1 MPGMSKNVKT
11 PASQCKAKGG
21 PTTCPYHSKA
31 IIREMDSEIDNL
43 SESISLMQS
52 EKTKSSG
59 LEADRLQSMI
69 IKAERILIMA
79 DDKKKKKLS
88 LYDRMKCNM
97 VLVDNFI
104 NCMNGYGSAAT
115 MTEQQKRDFVNQ
127 YTIEDV
133 EILYYNDFI

>member
-1 MPGMSKNVKT
+1 
-11 PASQCKAKGG
+11 
-21 PTTCPYHSKA
+21 
-31 IIREMDSEIDNL
+31 MD
-43 SESISLMQS
+43 
-52 EKTKSSG
+52 
-59 LEADRLQSMI
+59 
-69 IKAERILIMA
+69 
-79 DDKKKKKLS
+79 DDKNKKKLS

-133 EILYYNDFI
+133 EILDYNDFI

>member
-1 MPGMSKNVKT
+1 
-11 PASQCKAKGG
+11 
-21 PTTCPYHSKA
+21 
-31 IIREMDSEIDNL
+31 
-43 SESISLMQS
+43 
-52 EKTKSSG
+52 
-59 LEADRLQSMI
+59 
-69 IKAERILIMA
+69 MA

-104 NCMNGYGSAAT
+104 NCMNGYGSAAA